1 MTVREFIEKLQKC
14 DQNKTIFRTHFD
26 GVEEWDEEPEID
38 ETSFS
43 VYII

>member
-14 DQNKTIFRTHFD
+14 DQNKPILRTHFD
-26 GVEEWDEEPEID
+26 GIEEWEADPEID
-38 ETSFS
+38 ETSFG